1 MYHVLLG
8 VTGVIVICAVLIFIM
23 LIGQKP
29 PAFVTQGAMIILLP
43 SFILMAALYGG
54 LAYIVKELS
63 VLAERIR
70 DISREMRKLKN

>member
-8 VTGVIVICAVLIFIM
+8 VTGLSVVCAFLIVII

-29 PAFVTQGAMIILLP
+29 PAFVSQAVITLFLP
-43 SFILMAALYGG
+43 TFILIAALFGG
-54 LAYIVKELS
+54 LAYIVRELA
-63 VLAERIR
+63 VLGERIR